1 LLFTFSRVDTC
12 VTIGVTKKF
21 FMKRRTVIVS
31 LFLLATL
38 GTLHG
43 QKESSR
49 PVPVELKVPD
59 IEVVNQEGQHL
70 RLNSDVIKNR
80 TAVIS
85 SFFTT
90 CTSFC
95 PLTQQNLGRLAKV
108 LGKRMGSDVVFI
120 SISIDPVNDTPAR
133 MKEWS
138 EKFHTGPGWT
148 LAGGSKSD
156 IETLLKS
163 LGLYVEL
170 AGRHQSAV
178 IIGNSSSGWTRAS
191 IWAEP
196 EKLQKVI
203 DAPPSSVHAAATGA
217 ASK

>member
-1 LLFTFSRVDTC
+1 MDTC

>member
-1 LLFTFSRVDTC
+1 MKYRALIVFLF
-12 VTIGVTKKF
+12 
-21 FMKRRTVIVS
+21 M
-31 LFLLATL
+31 LAFL
-38 GTLHG
+38 GGSYG

-59 IEVVNQEGQHL
+59 IEIVDQEGQHL
-70 RLNSDVIKNR
+70 RFNSGVIKNR

-108 LGKRMGSDVVFI
+108 LGKRMESDVVFI

-138 EKFHTGPGWT
+138 ENFHTGAGWT
-148 LAGGSKSD
+148 LASGKKAD
-156 IETLLKS
+156 IKTLLKS

-178 IIGNSSSGWTRAS
+178 IIGNPGTGWTRAS

-203 DAPPSSVHAAATGA
+203 DSPPASGRPVAAGAPT
-217 ASK
+217 K

>member
-1 LLFTFSRVDTC
+1 MKYRALIVFLCMLTF
-12 VTIGVTKKF
+12 
-21 FMKRRTVIVS
+21 
-31 LFLLATL
+31 L
-38 GTLHG
+38 GGANG

-59 IEVVNQEGQHL
+59 IEIVDQTGRHL
-70 RLNSDVIKNR
+70 RFNSGVVKNR

-108 LGKRMGSDVVFI
+108 LGKRMESDVVFI

-148 LAGGSKSD
+148 LAGGKKDD

-178 IIGNSSSGWTRAS
+178 IIGNPGTGWTRAS

-203 DAPPSSVHAAATGA
+203 DSPPASGRPASADA
-217 ASK
+217 ASAK

>member
-1 LLFTFSRVDTC
+1 
-12 VTIGVTKKF
+12 
-21 FMKRRTVIVS
+21 MKYRALIIAM
-31 LFLLATL
+31 LMFLVQALYC
-38 GTLHG
+38 

-49 PVPVELKVPD
+49 PVPVELKVPN
-59 IEVVNQEGQHL
+59 IEVIDQQGQHL
-70 RLNSDVIKNR
+70 RLNSDLIKNR

-108 LGKRMGSDVVFI
+108 LGKRMGNDVVFI
-120 SISIDPVNDTPAR
+120 SVSIDPVNDTPAR

-148 LAGGSKSD
+148 LASGSKSD

-178 IIGNSSSGWTRAS
+178 IIGNPGTGWTRAS

-203 DAPPSSVHAAATGA
+203 DGGFSSGHTTIGDA
-217 ASK
+217 ASAK

>member
-1 LLFTFSRVDTC
+1 MLRRVL
-12 VTIGVTKKF
+12 IF
-21 FMKRRTVIVS
+21 IILAS
-31 LFLLATL
+31 LAQTL
-38 GTLHG
+38 YS
-43 QKESSR
+43 QRESSR

-59 IEVVNQEGQHL
+59 VEIVNQDGQHL
-70 RLNSDVIKNR
+70 RFDSGIIKNR

-120 SISIDPVNDTPAR
+120 SVSIDPVNDTPAR

-148 LAGGSKSD
+148 LVSGNKSD
-156 IETLLKS
+156 IEALLKS

-178 IIGNSSSGWTRAS
+178 IIGNPTAGWTRAS

-203 DAPPSSVHAAATGA
+203 DGGFSSGHAE
-217 ASK
+217 SSDNVVRR

>member
-1 LLFTFSRVDTC
+1 MV
-12 VTIGVTKKF
+12 
-21 FMKRRTVIVS
+21 M
-31 LFLLATL
+31 FLVQALYC
-38 GTLHG
+38 

-49 PVPVELKVPD
+49 PVPVDLKVPN
-59 IEVVNQEGQHL
+59 IEVIDQQGQRL

-108 LGKRMGSDVVFI
+108 LGKRMGNDVVFI

-148 LAGGSKSD
+148 LASGSKSD

-178 IIGNSSSGWTRAS
+178 IIGNPGTGWTRAS

-203 DAPPSSVHAAATGA
+203 DGGFSSGHTTIGDA
-217 ASK
+217 ASAK

>member
-1 LLFTFSRVDTC
+1 
-12 VTIGVTKKF
+12 
-21 FMKRRTVIVS
+21 MKYRALIIAMVM
-31 LFLLATL
+31 FLVQALYC
-38 GTLHG
+38 

-49 PVPVELKVPD
+49 PVPVDLKVPN
-59 IEVVNQEGQHL
+59 IEVIDQQGQRL

-108 LGKRMGSDVVFI
+108 LGKRMGNDVVFI

-148 LAGGSKSD
+148 LASGSKSD

-178 IIGNSSSGWTRAS
+178 IIGNPGTGWTRAS

-203 DAPPSSVHAAATGA
+203 DGGFSSGHTTIGDA
-217 ASK
+217 ASAK

>member
-1 LLFTFSRVDTC
+1 MKYRALL
-12 VTIGVTKKF
+12 
-21 FMKRRTVIVS
+21 VS
-31 LFLLATL
+31 LFLLTSL
-38 GTLHG
+38 GTLYG

-49 PVPVELKVPD
+49 PVSVELKVPD
-59 IEVVNQEGQHL
+59 IEVVNQEGQRL

-108 LGKRMGSDVVFI
+108 LGKRMGRDVVFI

-148 LAGGSKSD
+148 LAGGSKGD

-178 IIGNSSSGWTRAS
+178 IIGNTSSGWTRAS

-196 EKLQKVI
+196 EKLRNVI
-203 DAPPSSVHAAATGA
+203 DAPPSSAHAAASGA
-217 ASK
+217 ASR

>member
-1 LLFTFSRVDTC
+1 MKYRALIV
-12 VTIGVTKKF
+12 
-21 FMKRRTVIVS
+21 FM
-31 LFLLATL
+31 FMLATL
-38 GTLHG
+38 GTSYG

-49 PVPVELKVPD
+49 PVPVALKVPD
-59 IEVVNQEGQHL
+59 IEVVNQEGQRL

-138 EKFHTGPGWT
+138 EKFHTGPGWV
-148 LAGGSKSD
+148 LAGGNKSD

-178 IIGNSSSGWTRAS
+178 IIGNTSSGWTRAS

-203 DAPPSSVHAAATGA
+203 DGPSPSGHPAPADA
-217 ASK
+217 ASAK

>member
-1 LLFTFSRVDTC
+1 
-12 VTIGVTKKF
+12 
-21 FMKRRTVIVS
+21 MKYRALIVIIAMLMFVGQA
-31 LFLLATL
+31 LYC
-38 GTLHG
+38 

-49 PVPVELKVPD
+49 PVAVVLKVPD
-59 IEVVNQEGQHL
+59 IEVVDQKGKHVH
-70 RLNSDVIKNR
+70 LNSDVIKNR

-108 LGKRMGSDVVFI
+108 LGKRMGNDVVFV

-148 LAGGSKSD
+148 LASGNKTD

-178 IIGNSSSGWTRAS
+178 IIGNPGAGWTRAS

-203 DAPPSSVHAAATGA
+203 DGGFSASQPAGEAAAA
-217 ASK
+217 K

>member
-1 LLFTFSRVDTC
+1 MGFHQKD
-12 VTIGVTKKF
+12 F
-21 FMKRRTVIVS
+21 FMKYRAFIVFMFMLAS
-31 LFLLATL
+31 LTF
-38 GTLHG
+38 HG

-59 IEVVNQEGQHL
+59 IEIVNQEGQHV
-70 RLNSDVIKNR
+70 RLNSDLIKNR

-95 PLTQQNLGRLAKV
+95 PLTQQNLGRLAKA
-108 LGKRMGSDVVFI
+108 LGKRMGSDVIFI

-148 LAGGSKSD
+148 LASGNKRD
-156 IETLLKS
+156 PCPPPMMTHKTLLV
-163 LGLYVEL
+163 LRDCRPVCDI
-170 AGRHQSAV
+170 R
-178 IIGNSSSGWTRAS
+178 TF
-191 IWAEP
+191 
-196 EKLQKVI
+196 
-203 DAPPSSVHAAATGA
+203 
-217 ASK
+217 

>member
-1 LLFTFSRVDTC
+1 MKYRVL
-12 VTIGVTKKF
+12 IF
-21 FMKRRTVIVS
+21 FM
-31 LFLLATL
+31 LAFLVQTL
-38 GTLHG
+38 YG

-49 PVPVELKVPD
+49 PVPIELKVPD
-59 IEVVNQEGQHL
+59 IEVVNQEGQRV
-70 RLNSDVIKNR
+70 RLNSDLIKNR

-108 LGKRMGSDVVFI
+108 LGKRMGNDVVFI
-120 SISIDPVNDTPAR
+120 SVSIDPVNDTPAR

-148 LAGGSKSD
+148 LASGNKRD

-178 IIGNSSSGWTRAS
+178 IIGNPGSGWTRAS

-203 DAPPSSVHAAATGA
+203 DGPSSGNPVTSGAAAA
-217 ASK
+217 K

>member
-1 LLFTFSRVDTC
+1 MSRRVLIFL
-12 VTIGVTKKF
+12 VLA
-21 FMKRRTVIVS
+21 S
-31 LFLLATL
+31 LAQTL
-38 GTLHG
+38 YS
-43 QKESSR
+43 QRESSR
-49 PVPVELKVPD
+49 PAPVELKVPD
-59 IEVVNQEGQHL
+59 IEIVDQDGQHL
-70 RLNSDVIKNR
+70 RFDSGIIKNR
-80 TAVIS
+80 KAVIS

-95 PLTQQNLGRLAKV
+95 PLTQQNLGRLARV
-108 LGKRMGSDVVFI
+108 LGNRMGHDVVFI
-120 SISIDPVNDTPAR
+120 SVSVDPVNDTPAR

-148 LAGGSKSD
+148 LASGNKSD

-178 IIGNSSSGWTRAS
+178 IIGNPTAGWTRAS

-196 EKLQKVI
+196 EKLQRVI
-203 DAPPSSVHAAATGA
+203 DGGYA
-217 ASK
+217 ASGDKSSAK

>member
-1 LLFTFSRVDTC
+1 
-12 VTIGVTKKF
+12 
-21 FMKRRTVIVS
+21 MKYRALIIS
-31 LFLLATL
+31 LFVLASL
-38 GTLHG
+38 VVSYG

-49 PVPVELKVPD
+49 PVPVDLKVPD
-59 IEVVNQEGQHL
+59 IEIVDQTGQHL

-108 LGKRMGSDVVFI
+108 LGNRMGSDVVFI
-120 SISIDPVNDTPAR
+120 SISIDPVNDTPAH
-133 MKEWS
+133 MKDWS
-138 EKFHTGPGWT
+138 EKFHTGQGWT
-148 LAGGSKSD
+148 LASGKKAD

-178 IIGNSSSGWTRAS
+178 IIGNSSTGWTRAS

-196 EKLQKVI
+196 EKLQRVI
-203 DAPPSSVHAAATGA
+203 DGPHAPGHPVAAGA
-217 ASK
+217 ASTK

>member
-1 LLFTFSRVDTC
+1 
-12 VTIGVTKKF
+12 
-21 FMKRRTVIVS
+21 MKYRALIIAM
-31 LFLLATL
+31 LMFLAQALYC
-38 GTLHG
+38 

-49 PVPVELKVPD
+49 PVPVELKVPN
-59 IEVVNQEGQHL
+59 IEVIDQQGQQL

-108 LGKRMGSDVVFI
+108 LGKRMGNDVVFI
-120 SISIDPVNDTPAR
+120 SVSIDPVNDTPAR

-148 LAGGSKSD
+148 LASGSKND

-178 IIGNSSSGWTRAS
+178 IIGNPGTGWTRAS

-196 EKLQKVI
+196 EKLEKVI
-203 DAPPSSVHAAATGA
+203 DGGFSSGHPVIGDAGSA
-217 ASK
+217 K

>member
-1 LLFTFSRVDTC
+1 MIRRVLIFL
-12 VTIGVTKKF
+12 VLASLAQ
-21 FMKRRTVIVS
+21 TVYS
-31 LFLLATL
+31 
-38 GTLHG
+38 
-43 QKESSR
+43 QRESSR

-59 IEVVNQEGQHL
+59 IEIVNQNGQHL
-70 RLNSDVIKNR
+70 RFDSEIIRNR

-108 LGKRMGSDVVFI
+108 LGKRMDSNVVFI
-120 SISIDPVNDTPAR
+120 SVSIDPVNDTPAR

-148 LAGGSKSD
+148 LASGNKSD

-178 IIGNSSSGWTRAS
+178 IIGNPATGWTRAS

-203 DAPPSSVHAAATGA
+203 DGGYSSAHT
-217 ASK
+217 ASGDRTVAK

>member
-1 LLFTFSRVDTC
+1 MYRAL
-12 VTIGVTKKF
+12 
-21 FMKRRTVIVS
+21 IVS
-31 LFLLATL
+31 LFMLASWTL
-38 GTLHG
+38 YG

-59 IEVVNQEGQHL
+59 IEVVNQEGQHV
-70 RLNSDVIKNR
+70 RFNSGLIKNR

-90 CTSFC
+90 CTAFC

-120 SISIDPVNDTPAR
+120 SISIDPASDTPAR

-148 LAGGSKSD
+148 LASGNKRD

-178 IIGNSSSGWTRAS
+178 IIGNASSGWTRAS

-196 EKLQKVI
+196 EKLRKVI
-203 DAPPSSVHAAATGA
+203 DAPASGQVVAGA
-217 ASK
+217 SAK

>member
-1 LLFTFSRVDTC
+1 MKYRAL
-12 VTIGVTKKF
+12 II
-21 FMKRRTVIVS
+21 FMLAS
-31 LFLLATL
+31 LVQTL
-38 GTLHG
+38 YG

-59 IEVVNQEGQHL
+59 IEVVNQEGQHV
-70 RLNSDVIKNR
+70 RLNSDLIKNR

-148 LAGGSKSD
+148 LASGNKRD

-178 IIGNSSSGWTRAS
+178 IIGNPGSGWTRAS

-203 DAPPSSVHAAATGA
+203 DGPSSGNPVTSGAAAA
-217 ASK
+217 K

>member
-1 LLFTFSRVDTC
+1 
-12 VTIGVTKKF
+12 
-21 FMKRRTVIVS
+21 MKRRALIILMLVS
-31 LFLLATL
+31 FGALY
-38 GTLHG
+38 G

-59 IEVVNQEGQHL
+59 IEIVNQDGRHL

-90 CTSFC
+90 CTAFC

-108 LGKRMGSDVVFI
+108 LGKRMGNDVVFV
-120 SISIDPVNDTPAR
+120 SISIDPANDTPAR

-138 EKFHTGPGWT
+138 EKFHTGPGWV
-148 LAGGSKSD
+148 LAGGSKAD
-156 IETLLKS
+156 IDTLLKS

-178 IIGNSSSGWTRAS
+178 IIGNPASGWTRAS

-203 DAPPSSVHAAATGA
+203 DSPPSSHPPAAADTA
-217 ASK
+217 TAK

>member
-1 LLFTFSRVDTC
+1 MGSH
-12 VTIGVTKKF
+12 KKDL
-21 FMKRRTVIVS
+21 FMKYRALIVS
-31 LFLLATL
+31 LFMLASLTL
-38 GTLHG
+38 YG

-49 PVPVELKVPD
+49 PVPVELRVPD
-59 IEVVNQEGQHL
+59 IEVVNQEGQHV
-70 RLNSDVIKNR
+70 RLNSGLIKNR

-95 PLTQQNLGRLAKV
+95 PLTQQNLGRLARV
-108 LGKRMGSDVVFI
+108 LGKRMGSDVIFI

-148 LAGGSKSD
+148 LASGNKRD

-178 IIGNSSSGWTRAS
+178 IIGNASSGWTRAS

-196 EKLQKVI
+196 EKLRRVI
-203 DAPPSSVHAAATGA
+203 DGPASGQVVTAGA
-217 ASK
+217 SAK

>member
-1 LLFTFSRVDTC
+1 
-12 VTIGVTKKF
+12 
-21 FMKRRTVIVS
+21 MKHRPRIVS
-31 LFLLATL
+31 ALIFVLVSFVAMQ
-38 GTLHG
+38 G

-49 PVPVELKVPD
+49 PVPIELKVPD
-59 IEVVNQEGQHL
+59 IEVVNQEGQRL
-70 RLNSDVIKNR
+70 KLNSGIIKNR

-108 LGKRMGSDVVFI
+108 LGKRMGEDVVFI
-120 SISIDPVNDTPAR
+120 SISIDPENDTPAR
-133 MKEWS
+133 MREWS
-138 EKFHTGPGWT
+138 EKFHTGPGWV
-148 LAGGSKSD
+148 LAGGSKAD

-178 IIGNSSSGWTRAS
+178 IIGNPATGWTRAS

-196 EKLQKVI
+196 EKLEKVI
-203 DAPPSSVHAAATGA
+203 DSPSSSPRSTTDAGSTR
-217 ASK
+217 